1 MSFLPIVKG
10 WLWVSTAAVLAGW
23 LLSAFGSLN
32 LAGYAISAAIG
43 GTVWW
48 LFCRSQ
54 KTSRSVPSPRTRR
67 LFRPFRGRFT
77 RFLPAAF
84 FVLAALAL
92 LGGLLYAPTNHTGL
106 TYRTPRVLQW
116 LSEEQWFWIH
126 TPSYR
131 MNNRT
136 CGFEWL
142 SAPLFLALR
151 SDRLLF
157 LLNFIPFLLMPGL
170 VFSVFTRLG
179 IRARVAWSWMW
190 LLPTG
195 YCFLLQAGSIGNDAF
210 PTAYALA
217 AVDFAL
223 RARISRRV
231 SDLVLSF
238 LAAALLT
245 GAKVSNGP
253 LLLTWGLLIL
263 PLLTGLIQNLN
274 NGTQRTRLIWFSGG
288 LVLLLV
294 CTAISFL
301 PTALLNYKFCE
312 DWTGL
317 RLERA
322 GMDMQSPIVGLWGNA
337 LLFLLHNFAPPFF
350 PQAGWWNQA
359 APNLLP
365 GCIVRPMNANF
376 EAGYHLMWEL
386 PTEDWVGLGF
396 GLSVLVSI
404 SFLAAMFLRRAFAPP
419 GLRFLQG
426 LPRWIQWGALVAPWI
441 ALGLYSV
448 KSGMVTGSRIIAPY
462 YPLLLPLLLVHQGQA
477 KLVRKRWW
485 GVLAGGVVC
494 LTLPVLVVSPARP
507 LWPAQS
513 ILSGLAKA
521 RPDGRLIQ
529 RAHRVYSVYSSRS
542 DPLAQVRDLLPSNL
556 RVIGFLADGD
566 DMDISLW
573 RPFFSRRVH
582 HILWDDSAEAVRTRG
597 IEYAVVGG
605 AYLRWLDTPTQMGS
619 PSEEPR
625 LLRPWLERMNAEVLS
640 TKTVTLKVSEGPQPW
655 YVVRFNNA
663 VPKQP

>member
-1 MSFLPIVKG
+1 
-10 WLWVSTAAVLAGW
+10 
-23 LLSAFGSLN
+23 
-32 LAGYAISAAIG
+32 
-43 GTVWW
+43 
-48 LFCRSQ
+48 
-54 KTSRSVPSPRTRR
+54 
-67 LFRPFRGRFT
+67 
-77 RFLPAAF
+77 
-84 FVLAALAL
+84 
-92 LGGLLYAPTNHTGL
+92 
-106 TYRTPRVLQW
+106 
-116 LSEEQWFWIH
+116 
-126 TPSYR
+126 

-136 CGFEWL
+136 CGFEWMT
-142 SAPLFLALR
+142 APLLLVMR

-157 LLNFIPFLLMPGL
+157 LLNFVPFLLMPGL
-170 VFSVFTRLG
+170 LFSVFTRLG
-179 IRARVAWSWMW
+179 IHARVAWSWMW

-210 PTAYALA
+210 PTVYALA

-253 LLLTWGLLIL
+253 LLLAWALLLL
-263 PLLTGLIQNLN
+263 PMFPHVIQTITK
-274 NGTQRTRLIWFSGG
+274 GTTRTRLIWACGG
-288 LVLLLV
+288 AALLLV
-294 CTAISFL
+294 CTIISFL
-301 PTALLNYKFCE
+301 PTALLNYRFCG

-322 GMDMQSPIVGLWGNA
+322 GMDMHSPIVGLWGNA

-350 PQAGWWNQA
+350 PQAGWWNQE
-359 APNLLP
+359 APSLLP
-365 GCIVRPMNANF
+365 RCIVEPMNANF

-396 GLSVLVSI
+396 GLSVLVSV
-404 SFLAAMFLRRAFAPP
+404 SFLAAMFFRRATVRP
-419 GLRFLQG
+419 GLQLVHG

-462 YPLLLPLLLVHQGQA
+462 YPFLLPLLLVHQGQWY
-477 KLVRKRWW
+477 LVRKRWW
-485 GVLAGGVVC
+485 RALAGAVVC
-494 LTLPVLVVSPARP
+494 LTLPILVVSPARP

-513 ILSGLAKA
+513 ILGRLAKA
-521 RPDGRLIQ
+521 RPDSRLLQ
-529 RAHRVYSVYSSRS
+529 RAYRVYSVYSSRS
-542 DPLAQVRDLLPSNL
+542 DPLAQVRDLLPSDL

-582 HILWDDSAEAVRTRG
+582 HILWDDSAEAVRSRG

-605 AYLRWLDTPTQMGS
+605 AYLQWLDTPGQAGNAS
-619 PSEEPR
+619 DEPR
-625 LLRPWLERMNAEVLS
+625 LLHPWLTRMNAEILS
-640 TKTVTLKVSEGPQPW
+640 TTTVTLKVSEGPQPW
-655 YVVRFNNA
+655 YVVKFNNS
-663 VPKQP
+663 VSKQP